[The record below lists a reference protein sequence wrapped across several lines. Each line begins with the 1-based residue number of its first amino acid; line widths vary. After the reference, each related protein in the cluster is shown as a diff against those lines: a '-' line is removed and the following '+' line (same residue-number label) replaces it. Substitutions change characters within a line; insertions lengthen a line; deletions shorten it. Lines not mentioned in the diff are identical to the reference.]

1 MNLRKL
7 RAAKFH
13 FQIKSIPNKA
23 ITSQMVPG
31 STREYPCH
39 KDSHPSNGLNLDTN
53 YHIDQ
58 KELEIRP
65 ISN

>member
-7 RAAKFH
+7 RDAKFH
-13 FQIKSIPNKA
+13 FQIKRIPNEA
-23 ITSQMVPG
+23 LTSQMVAG
-31 STREYPCH
+31 SSRKNSCH

-58 KELEIRP
+58 KELGIRP